1 MANIEEY
8 RRLITRLKNK
18 DYSGD
23 LERCYL
29 ADNIEKMS
37 KDIKDRM
44 EQGYA
49 RQEKVK
55 LILSGIGF
63 KGSNKA
69 IFRIADGA
77 IKDWD
82 SVDRLEK
89 HMLRACLVPNA
100 NHELSEYNLILKGED
115 SLGMTIEN
123 YYIKYNMKVHKNG
136 RICTELL
143 YSMSPATFYKP
154 GTDELDFKL
163 IEKWCTVVMNYAE
176 AQFPDGQLVWAQLH
190 MDESSPHIHI
200 FVVGRTFHQKYQKF
214 VPSHKKFF
222 GDKVQLRNLQTSY
235 ANALQRHGFVVSRG
249 LENSTA
255 THVTVARWR
264 ARQAK
269 IDEELAYKN
278 KIINKKEKE
287 KKEEIEKLNEK
298 FEIEKKARNKLIRE
312 LIDTLD
318 LDPEYVGEKLSK
330 YEKELNTDI
339 KREENRSKELK
350 SSFKLEK
357 KIEDDR

>member
-1 MANIEEY
+1 MANMEEY

-18 DYSGD
+18 DYSSN

-29 ADNIEKMS
+29 AGDIEKMR
-37 KDIKDRM
+37 KDIKDKM

-69 IFRIADGA
+69 IFRIANGA

-82 SVDRLEK
+82 SVDRIEK
-89 HMLRACLVPNA
+89 HMLRACFVPNV
-100 NHELSEYNLILKGED
+100 NPELTKYNLILKGED

-123 YYIKYNMKVHKNG
+123 YYIKYDMKVHKNG

-154 GTDELDFKL
+154 GTTDLDFKL
-163 IEKWCTVVMNYAE
+163 IEKWCTVVMEYME
-176 AQFPDGQLVWAQLH
+176 AQFPNGQLVWAQLH
-190 MDESSPHIHI
+190 LDESSPHIHAFI
-200 FVVGRTFHQKYQKF
+200 VGRTFHKKYQKF

-235 ANALQRHGFVVSRG
+235 ANTLQRAGFVVARG

-255 THVTVARWR
+255 THVTVAKWR
-264 ARQAK
+264 ARQNK

-278 KIINKKEKE
+278 KIIDKKEKE

-312 LIDTLD
+312 LINTLD
-318 LDPEYVGEKLSK
+318 LDAEYVGKMLDK
-330 YEKELNTDI
+330 YEKELV
-339 KREENRSKELK
+339 KSKDK
-350 SSFKLEK
+350 GDK
-357 KIEDDR
+357 KDNAIER

>member
-23 LERCYL
+23 LEKCYL
-29 ADNIEKMS
+29 AGDIEKMRN
-37 KDIKDRM
+37 DIKDKM

-82 SVDRLEK
+82 SLDRLEN
-89 HMLRACLVPNA
+89 HLLRACSVPNA
-100 NHELSEYNLILKGED
+100 SSELSEFNLILKGED

-123 YYIKYNMKVHKNG
+123 YYIKYDMKVHKNG

-154 GTDELDFKL
+154 GTNELDYKL
-163 IEKWCTVVMNYAE
+163 IERWCTVVMEYLE
-176 AQFPDGQLVWAQLH
+176 AQFPDEQFVWAQLH
-190 MDESSPHIHI
+190 
-200 FVVGRTFHQKYQKF
+200 
-214 VPSHKKFF
+214 
-222 GDKVQLRNLQTSY
+222 L
-235 ANALQRHGFVVSRG
+235 
-249 LENSTA
+249 
-255 THVTVARWR
+255 
-264 ARQAK
+264 
-269 IDEELAYKN
+269 
-278 KIINKKEKE
+278 
-287 KKEEIEKLNEK
+287 
-298 FEIEKKARNKLIRE
+298 
-312 LIDTLD
+312 
-318 LDPEYVGEKLSK
+318 
-330 YEKELNTDI
+330 
-339 KREENRSKELK
+339 
-350 SSFKLEK
+350 
-357 KIEDDR
+357 

>member
-1 MANIEEY
+1 MANIDEY

-29 ADNIEKMS
+29 AGDIEKMRN
-37 KDIKDRM
+37 DIKDKM

-55 LILSGIGF
+55 LILSNIGF

-69 IFRIADGA
+69 IFRIAEGA

-89 HMLRACLVPNA
+89 HMLRACFVPNV
-100 NHELSEYNLILKGED
+100 NPELTEFNLILKGED

-123 YYIKYNMKVHKNG
+123 YYIKYDMKVHKNG

-143 YSMSPATFYKP
+143 FSMSPATFCKP
-154 GTDELDFKL
+154 GTADLDFKL
-163 IEKWCTVVMNYAE
+163 IEKWCTTVMEYME
-176 AQFPDGQLVWAQLH
+176 GQFPDGQLVWAQLH
-190 MDESSPHIHI
+190 VDESTPHIHA

-222 GDKVQLRNLQTSY
+222 GDKVQLRNFQTSY
-235 ANALQRHGFVVSRG
+235 ANALQRAGFVVSRG
-249 LENSTA
+249 LENSSA
-255 THVTVARWR
+255 NHVTVARWR

-269 IDEELAYKN
+269 VDEELKYKD
-278 KIINKKEKE
+278 KLIIKKEKE
-287 KKEEIEKLNEK
+287 KREEIEKLNEK

-312 LIDTLD
+312 LIDVLD
-318 LDPEYVGEKLSK
+318 LDPNYVGDKLSK
-330 YEKELNTDI
+330 YEKELV
-339 KREENRSKELK
+339 KSKDK
-350 SSFKLEK
+350 VDKKDNGIEK
-357 KIEDDR
+357 DR